1 MDRLISMTV
10 FARAVELGS
19 FSAAGEAMH
28 MSSQLVGKH
37 VQSLE
42 QHLGVRLLNRTTR
55 RHHLTEIGASYY
67 ERVKVILAE
76 VESAEGLAA
85 ETRAVPRGR
94 VRVNASVTFG
104 VHALAPRLPHYLAAN
119 PEVTVDLSLSN
130 GYVDAIDEGFDVVF
144 RIGELADSSLIAR
157 TLAPYELVLC
167 AAPAYLARHP
177 PLRSPQDLAAHE
189 CIGFSHTELRTH
201 WTLEGRGERV
211 TVPVSGRFMAN
222 HGEAMLAL
230 AKAGLGIML
239 QPLELVRLELAT
251 GALVRVL
258 PDHAAPKR
266 PMHILYAPDR
276 RLTPKL
282 RSFIDFAI
290 ANFGPEATADDAGA
304 GTAAASTSF
313 QTNSFNSTS

>member
-1 MDRLISMTV
+1 MDRLLSMTV
-10 FARAVELGS
+10 FAKAVELGS

-37 VQSLE
+37 VQTLE

-55 RHHLTEIGASYY
+55 RQHLTEIGASYY
-67 ERVKVILAE
+67 ERVKIILAE

-94 VRVNASVTFG
+94 LRVNASVTFG
-104 VHALAPRLPHYLAAN
+104 VHALAPRLPEYLAAN
-119 PEVTVDLSLSN
+119 PEVTIDLSLSN

-157 TLAPYELVLC
+157 ELAPYELVLC
-167 AAPAYLARHP
+167 AAPSYLERHP
-177 PLRSPQDLAAHE
+177 PLRTPDDLSQHE
-189 CIGFSHTELRTH
+189 CIGFSHTELRRH
-201 WTLEGRGERV
+201 WTLDGPDGRV

-222 HGEAMLAL
+222 HGEAMLAI
-230 AKAGLGIML
+230 ARAGLGIML
-239 QPLELVRLELAT
+239 QPRELVLPELDA
-251 GALVRVL
+251 GRLVRVL
-258 PDHAAPKR
+258 PEYTAPTR

-282 RSFIDFAI
+282 RSFIDFALAAFGREARVNTAGPHEHRI
-290 ANFGPEATADDAGA
+290 ATISVAAT
-304 GTAAASTSF
+304 
-313 QTNSFNSTS
+313 

>member
-1 MDRLISMTV
+1 MDRLLSMTV

-37 VQSLE
+37 VQTLE
-42 QHLGVRLLNRTTR
+42 HHLGVRLLNRTTR

-85 ETRAVPRGR
+85 ETRAIPRGR
-94 VRVNASVTFG
+94 LRVNASVTFG
-104 VHALAPRLPHYLAAN
+104 VHALAPRLHEYMAAN
-119 PEVTVDLSLSN
+119 PQVTVDLSLSN
-130 GYVDAIDEGFDVVF
+130 GYVDAIEEGFDIVF

-157 TLAPYELVLC
+157 ELAPYQLVLC
-167 AAPAYLARHP
+167 AAPAYLERHP
-177 PLRSPQDLAAHE
+177 RIRTPLDLSGHE
-189 CIGFSHTELRTH
+189 CVGFSHTELRTH
-201 WTLEGRGERV
+201 WTLDGPDGRV

-222 HGEAMLAL
+222 HGEAMVAI
-230 AKAGLGIML
+230 ATAGLGIML
-239 QPLELVRLELAT
+239 QPLELVRPHLDT
-251 GALVRVL
+251 GRLVRVL
-258 PDHAAPKR
+258 PAYSAPKR

-282 RSFIDFAI
+282 RSFIDFAL
-290 ANFGPEATADDAGA
+290 ATFGPEARAT
-304 GTAAASTSF
+304 TST
-313 QTNSFNSTS
+313 

>member
-1 MDRLISMTV
+1 MDRLLSMTV

-37 VQSLE
+37 VQALE
-42 QHLGVRLLNRTTR
+42 HHLGVRLLNRTTR
-55 RHHLTEIGASYY
+55 RHRLTEVGASYY

-76 VESAEGLAA
+76 VEAAEGLAA

-94 VRVNASVTFG
+94 LRVNAPVTFG
-104 VHALAPRLPHYLAAN
+104 MHALAPRLPEYLLAN

-130 GYVDAIDEGFDVVF
+130 GYVDAIDEGFDIVF

-157 TLAPYELVLC
+157 ELAPYQLVLC
-167 AAPAYLARHP
+167 AAPGYLERHP
-177 PLRSPQDLAAHE
+177 PLATPFDLSQHE
-189 CIGFSHTELRTH
+189 CLGFSHTELRTH
-201 WTLEGRGERV
+201 WTLDGPGGRV

-222 HGEAMLAL
+222 NGEAMLAI
-230 AKAGLGIML
+230 ATAGMGIML
-239 QPLELVRLELAT
+239 QPLELVRPELEN
-251 GALVRVL
+251 GRLVRVL
-258 PDHAAPKR
+258 PAYSAPVR

-282 RSFIDFAI
+282 RSFIDFTVAV
-290 ANFGPEATADDAGA
+290 FGREAPSLAHK
-304 GTAAASTSF
+304 
-313 QTNSFNSTS
+313 

>member
-1 MDRLISMTV
+1 MDRLLSMTV
-10 FARAVELGS
+10 FAKAVELGS

-37 VQSLE
+37 VQTLE

-76 VESAEGLAA
+76 VEGAEGLAA
-85 ETRAVPRGR
+85 ETRATPRGR
-94 VRVNASVTFG
+94 LRVNASVSFG
-104 VHALAPRLPHYLAAN
+104 VHALAPRLPEYLIAN
-119 PEVTVDLSLSN
+119 PEVTIDLSLSN

-144 RIGELADSSLIAR
+144 RIGTLSDSSLIAR
-157 TLAPYELVLC
+157 ELAPYQLVLC
-167 AAPAYLARHP
+167 AAPAYLEHRP
-177 PLRSPQDLAAHE
+177 PIRTPLDLSGHE

-201 WTLEGRGERV
+201 WTLEGPDGRV
-211 TVPVSGRFMAN
+211 TVPVSGRIMAN

-230 AKAGLGIML
+230 ATAGMGIML
-239 QPLELVRLELAT
+239 QPLELVRAELDA
-251 GALVRVL
+251 GRLVRVL
-258 PDHAAPKR
+258 PEYTAPTR

-282 RSFIDFAI
+282 RSFIDFAVET
-290 ANFGPEATADDAGA
+290 FGREARSSAG
-304 GTAAASTSF
+304 G
-313 QTNSFNSTS
+313 

>member
-1 MDRLISMTV
+1 MDRLLSMTV

-37 VQSLE
+37 VQTLE
-42 QHLGVRLLNRTTR
+42 HHLGVRLLNRTTR

-85 ETRAVPRGR
+85 ETRAIPRGR
-94 VRVNASVTFG
+94 LRVNAPVTFG
-104 VHALAPRLPHYLAAN
+104 VHGLAPKLPEYLTAN

-130 GYVDAIDEGFDVVF
+130 GYVDAIEEGFDIVF

-157 TLAPYELVLC
+157 ELAPYQLVLC
-167 AAPAYLARHP
+167 AAPAYLERHP
-177 PLRSPQDLAAHE
+177 PIRTLTDLSNHE
-189 CIGFSHTELRTH
+189 CLGFSHTELRTR
-201 WTLEGRGERV
+201 WTLDGPEGSE
-211 TVPVSGRFMAN
+211 TIPVSGRFMAN
-222 HGEAMLAL
+222 HGEAMLAI
-230 AKAGLGIML
+230 AKAAMGIML
-239 QPLELVRLELAT
+239 QPLELVRAEFES
-251 GALVRVL
+251 GRLVRVL
-258 PDHAAPKR
+258 PAYSAPER

-282 RSFIDFAI
+282 RSFIDFAVGT
-290 ANFGPEATADDAGA
+290 FGKEAGMT
-304 GTAAASTSF
+304 TS
-313 QTNSFNSTS
+313 S